1 MKSITISVFNTL
13 KSNNVVVSG
22 WYQYNDS
29 PTIYDLITGA
39 TDKRHEQRVYNK
51 KFMSPSIHI
60 ASTNLSRIHIKI
72 RHRDRSGFEYEHDYI
87 NWDRDIC
94 IGWLRPGNFGGDTV
108 NWFSTEKAT
117 TGIMAVK
124 REGL

>member
-51 KFMSPSIHI
+51 KFMSPLSI
-60 ASTNLSRIHIKI
+60 L
-72 RHRDRSGFEYEHDYI
+72 
-87 NWDRDIC
+87 
-94 IGWLRPGNFGGDTV
+94 LRPTFRESILKSVIVTAADLNT
-108 NWFSTEKAT
+108 STIT
-117 TGIMAVK
+117 SIGIAASALVGLDRAILAVT
-124 REGL
+124 R

>member
-108 NWFSTEKAT
+108 NWFFNGESDHWHYGGE
-117 TGIMAVK
+117 